1 MRFFVF
7 FARWGNCEVW
17 FCNCSFYFSLL
28 QGFIGVVFGGRK
40 GMNGFL
46 GGNAFLG
53 GGSGEG
59 DGEVYVALG
68 VAGIPWE
75 GYVVALVG

>member
-1 MRFFVF
+1 
-7 FARWGNCEVW
+7 
-17 FCNCSFYFSLL
+17 
-28 QGFIGVVFGGRK
+28 
-40 GMNGFL
+40 MNGFL
-46 GGNAFLG
+46 GGNGGCLWVLG

-59 DGEVYVALG
+59 DDEVYVALG